1 MERRIGSLSPRCSIV
16 WQVKL
21 ECFVPCNF
29 KSLWFARGLA
39 SQGRQEGLMASLLGN
54 LFWACIFACMI
65 SLRSG
70 PVGSKKW
77 ATQRLFAG
85 SSSHPHTVILY
96 SSRGVWSAPSPL
108 PGSLPSPFLLRSI
121 SHCFSLNPWRV
132 VLTSVWLLLL
142 TYSSS
147 GPRGIAASCSE
158 LT

>member
-1 MERRIGSLSPRCSIV
+1 MCHHLFNLV
-16 WQVKL
+16 WPVFFFL
-21 ECFVPCNF
+21 
-29 KSLWFARGLA
+29 
-39 SQGRQEGLMASLLGN
+39 
-54 LFWACIFACMI
+54 CIFACMI

-96 SSRGVWSAPSPL
+96 SSRGVQSAPSPL
-108 PGSLPSPFLLRSI
+108 PGSLPSPFLLCSI

-147 GPRGIAASCSE
+147 GPRGIGILLWAH
-158 LT
+158 LTRLRIYSRNTLQGSLPIIFCILLFAWIPFGSSK